1 MNAQNDKYHTLRK
14 YLYLHILVI
23 VPNLGDTKMS
33 KIKLMLDKMLTVYSR
48 SQHVNK
54 NYMFINRVLRKHK
67 ERKQ

>member
-1 MNAQNDKYHTLRK
+1 
-14 YLYLHILVI
+14 